1 MRKTVGMG
9 VIAACIVSLGCVIN
23 KEHQTIPPLAQ
34 DLRHIAKQA
43 RQVLD
48 YVEGKTD
55 TLPGMAEAPQPV
67 SRLNHFLNTIAPV
80 QCAWAETRDA
90 VFSPPMIEAVVRMRE
105 RNETVSAL
113 KRAGC
118 LGESSRGLVEL
129 RECDTTRDAEEMNA
143 SQKTVAE
150 ENKDR
155 TLLYNEIARL
165 NKDLPEVNVA
175 KIQSIYA
182 MERLRRSHPGEA
194 FQLPSGTDFDTIK
207 ATSLGR
213 KLGGECISGAWVTI
227 P

>member
-90 VFSPPMIEAVVRMRE
+90 VFSPPMIEAVVRMR
-105 RNETVSAL
+105 
-113 KRAGC
+113 
-118 LGESSRGLVEL
+118 
-129 RECDTTRDAEEMNA
+129 
-143 SQKTVAE
+143 
-150 ENKDR
+150 
-155 TLLYNEIARL
+155 
-165 NKDLPEVNVA
+165 
-175 KIQSIYA
+175 
-182 MERLRRSHPGEA
+182 
-194 FQLPSGTDFDTIK
+194 
-207 ATSLGR
+207 
-213 KLGGECISGAWVTI
+213 
-227 P
+227 